1 MKQGV
6 MLTVQQLLVK
16 KKLRRSNG
24 GLLQLE
30 EVHIPIFTAEEMHC
44 VTHVKDGKPLTE
56 HGARLLAATAA
67 DGLKKEAAGL

>member
-56 HGARLLAATAA
+56 HGARLLAAAA
-67 DGLKKEAAGL
+67 DGLKKEAASL